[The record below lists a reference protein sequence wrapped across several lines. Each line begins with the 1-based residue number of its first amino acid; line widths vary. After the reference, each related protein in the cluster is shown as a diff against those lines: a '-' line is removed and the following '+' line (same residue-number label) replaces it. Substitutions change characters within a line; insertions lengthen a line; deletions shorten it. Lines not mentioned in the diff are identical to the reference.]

1 MRKCSTNKERFGTE
15 KHCKEWITHWN
26 KTSESHAKSKLNR
39 AYLCPECLTWH
50 ATSHAQIEPVDIKAE
65 LINHIESK
73 IEKQL
78 ILLEKKAARIAKLKT
93 EMNFLLVKLN
103 ELITIDKQLLKK
115 ISDL

>member
-1 MRKCSTNKERFGTE
+1 MRKCSTNKERFGTQ
-15 KHCKEWITHWN
+15 KHCNEWIKKFN
-26 KTSESHAKSKLNR
+26 NSAEFKDKTVLLRS
-39 AYLCPECLTWH
+39 YLCPDCLTWH
-50 ATSHAQIEPVDIKAE
+50 ATSHAQIEKVDSKAE
-65 LINHIESK
+65 LINYVESK

-103 ELITIDKQLLKK
+103 ELIIIDKQLLKK